1 MEFGLG
7 LTQFVAPLIFLTA
20 ITVFFLTIFYR
31 IEVGIFFLVP
41 LIPLQNILNYANVY
55 PLGKDINDLI
65 ILAML
70 IRWVIDGRKREKF
83 FQSSPLNL
91 PILLFIFWTY
101 IELWRGASYL
111 GFPAPLSISDSRV
124 IAWKDFLMLPLLFF
138 IVFNNIKNQKHI
150 EIILVLMTL
159 SMLSLD
165 RNFYNAAEG
174 RDFSEYTEW
183 RFIGGDGQA
192 LSGNALAVFQA
203 QYSALLI
210 FLFLASKKIG
220 LKVLYGITL
229 IFNYYCLMFSFS
241 RSGYLAA
248 AVTLGYAGLVKDR
261 RLLIGLVIVLI
272 FWKSF
277 LPVAVQQRIEMTKTD
292 EGYDGTVVQRLGM
305 WELAKSIIADNPI
318 AGAGFCITPFL
329 NIQVSGFEYTWA
341 SFHSGYVETTV
352 ELGFVGISLYLL
364 LFLLGIHAGWKLYRI
379 TGHELFKGL
388 GLGLIGC
395 ILGIFAGNFAGTY
408 WNYVNVMGFY
418 WVLLALVLRSTII
431 SQEQVVV
438 EKSARPLT
446 PVEWHPF
453 MHKLTEPSLQELKFI

>member
-1 MEFGLG
+1 MEFGFG
-7 LTQFVAPLIFLTA
+7 LTQFVAPLVFLA
-20 ITVFFLTIFYR
+20 AVVVFFLTIFYK

-41 LIPLQNILNYANVY
+41 FIPLQNILNYANAY

-70 IRWVIDGRKREKF
+70 IRWVSDGRKREKF
-83 FQSSPLNL
+83 LHRSPLNL

-111 GFPAPLSISDSRV
+111 GFPAPLSLSEARV

-138 IVFNNIKNQKHI
+138 IIFNNIKNQKHI
-150 EIILVLMTL
+150 EILLALMTL

-183 RFIGGDGQA
+183 RYTGSDGQA

-210 FLFLASKKIG
+210 FLFLASKKG
-220 LKVLYGITL
+220 WHKLLYGVTL

-248 AVTLGYAGLVKDR
+248 AVTVGFAGLIKDR
-261 RLLIGLVIVLI
+261 RLLAGLIILAI
-272 FWKSF
+272 FWKAL
-277 LPVAVQQRIEMTKTD
+277 LPLSVQQRIEMTKTD
-292 EGYDGTVVQRLGM
+292 EGYDTTVMERLGM
-305 WELAKSIIADNPI
+305 WELAKTIISENPV
-318 AGAGFCITPFL
+318 AGAGFAVTRYL
-329 NIQVSGFEYTWA
+329 NIQVSGFQYTWA

-352 ELGFVGISLYLL
+352 ELGFVGLSLYLL
-364 LFLLGIHAGWKLYRI
+364 IFLLGIHAGWKLYRVAD
-379 TGHELFKGL
+379 HELFKGL
-388 GLGLIGC
+388 GLGFIGC
-395 ILGIFAGNFAGTY
+395 VLGVLGGNVAGTY
-408 WNYVNVMGFY
+408 WNYMNVMGFF

-431 SQEQVVV
+431 AQEHTVA
-438 EKSARPLT
+438 EKIAQPPA
-446 PVEWHPF
+446 PVEWQPF
-453 MHKLTEPSLQELKFI
+453 KHKPAEPYRI